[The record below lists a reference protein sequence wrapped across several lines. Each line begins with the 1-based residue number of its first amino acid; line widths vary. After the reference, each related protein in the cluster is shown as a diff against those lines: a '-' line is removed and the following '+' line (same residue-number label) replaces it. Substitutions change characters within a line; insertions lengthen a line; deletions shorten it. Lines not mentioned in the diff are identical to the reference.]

1 MSYDYEKT
9 HEMIL
14 KSARKIFSRVGFRNA
29 SIRNICKDAG
39 VTNGAFY
46 AHFESKDALF
56 AALVS
61 EKLAVFNETYQDMSE
76 IHINSVD
83 DVMKIFEISYKSI
96 ETLIHYVYSEK
107 EVFMLI
113 LKSSGGTSYENF
125 VEGLIDAEC
134 QNTIRFFEKEDD
146 RRRFDGILKRK
157 DQPFSRRVK
166 KCIGRKEIGIGLVL
180 GVVRELHR
188 KLLADE
194 FSFFVFEIALRRRRE
209 REVLSFGTDDRHHP
223 AVSSVCI

>member
-14 KSARKIFSRVGFRNA
+14 KSARKIFSQVGFRNA

-61 EKLAVFNETYQDMSE
+61 EKLAVFNETYQDMSA
-76 IHINSVD
+76 ICISSVD
-83 DVMKIFEISYKSI
+83 DVMKIFEMSYRSI

-125 VEGLIDAEC
+125 VQGLIDEEC
-134 QNTIRFFEKEDD
+134 KNTMLFFENCRKYMKKPENISERFIRLGSSMVINAMMDAFKEGVPEEDNIAETKKASD
-146 RRRFDGILKRK
+146 FCIAGYRQLLGI
-157 DQPFSRRVK
+157 
-166 KCIGRKEIGIGLVL
+166 
-180 GVVRELHR
+180 
-188 KLLADE
+188 
-194 FSFFVFEIALRRRRE
+194 
-209 REVLSFGTDDRHHP
+209 
-223 AVSSVCI
+223 

>member
-14 KSARKIFSRVGFRNA
+14 KSAKKIFSQVGFRNA

-83 DVMKIFEISYKSI
+83 DVMKIFEMSYKSI

-125 VEGLIDAEC
+125 VQSLIDEEC
-134 QNTIRFFEKEDD
+134 KNTILFFENCRKYMKKPENISERFIRLGSSMVINAMMDAFKEGVPEEDNIAETKKASD
-146 RRRFDGILKRK
+146 FCIAGYRQLLGI
-157 DQPFSRRVK
+157 
-166 KCIGRKEIGIGLVL
+166 
-180 GVVRELHR
+180 
-188 KLLADE
+188 
-194 FSFFVFEIALRRRRE
+194 
-209 REVLSFGTDDRHHP
+209 
-223 AVSSVCI
+223 

>member
-14 KSARKIFSRVGFRNA
+14 KSAMKIFSEAGFRNA
-29 SIRNICKDAG
+29 SIRNICKEAG

-61 EKLAVFNETYQDMSE
+61 EKLAVFNETYQDMSG
-76 IHINSVD
+76 ICIDSAD
-83 DVMKIFEISYKSI
+83 DVMKIFEMSYDSI

-107 EVFMLI
+107 EVFMLV

-125 VEGLIDAEC
+125 VQGLIDAEC
-134 QNTIRFFEKEDD
+134 RNTKLFFESCRKFMKKPENISERFIRLGSSMIINAMMDAFKEGVPEEDNITETKKASD
-146 RRRFDGILKRK
+146 FCIAGYRQLLGI
-157 DQPFSRRVK
+157 
-166 KCIGRKEIGIGLVL
+166 
-180 GVVRELHR
+180 
-188 KLLADE
+188 
-194 FSFFVFEIALRRRRE
+194 
-209 REVLSFGTDDRHHP
+209 
-223 AVSSVCI
+223 